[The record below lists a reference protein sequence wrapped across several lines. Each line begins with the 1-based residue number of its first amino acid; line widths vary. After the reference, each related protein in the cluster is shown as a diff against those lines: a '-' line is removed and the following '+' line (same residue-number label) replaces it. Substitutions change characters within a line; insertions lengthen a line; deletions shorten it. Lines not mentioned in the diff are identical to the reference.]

1 MVLEGNKKKRIWHS
15 YDGLMPKM
23 NKKILYLDMLTYNDE
38 NKGDLHFWIRWSR
51 KLVMKLFV
59 FFIENYLNLNEL

>member
-23 NKKILYLDMLTYNDE
+23 NKKILYLDMLTYKDE
-38 NKGDLHFWIRWSR
+38 NKGDLHFWIG
-51 KLVMKLFV
+51 
-59 FFIENYLNLNEL
+59 